1 MNCLRYLNCILIV
14 MMLPLMVRGAEIV
27 TRDQREESGFV
38 FLPIIFY
45 TPESRVGGGGGI
57 IYYNYGDS
65 SGEGEKPDTI
75 RTFLMYTQ
83 LHQVIGIVDVTRYFI
98 RKDYKLSG
106 KTFYRKFPSRF
117 YGIGPDTEGGMEE
130 EYTPRDL
137 RVSLSLMKR
146 VVGDLYIGPLY
157 RFSRFL
163 IDEVEEDGLLSSG
176 RIRGSEGAVSS
187 GIGIQM
193 SCDRRDSVFYP
204 MRGFLFDWRGII
216 HRSEIKSRYDFSL
229 LQIDY
234 RHFFRIEGYHILA
247 IQTQVTYSNGRVP
260 FQEMPRVG
268 GASMMRGYYRGRFID
283 KNLVAFQG
291 EYRFPVIWRFG
302 GAVFAGL
309 SQVAQ
314 SPDKFS
320 SANLKRSAGA
330 GLRFTIN
337 RKQHINFR
345 LDFAFYDPAFE
356 KETYGFYFTMMEAF

>member
-1 MNCLRYLNCILIV
+1 MSCMRYCYYIIIV
-14 MMLPLMVRGAEIV
+14 LMLPLMVSGAKIMSG
-27 TRDQREESGFV
+27 DQRKESGFV

-45 TPESRVGGGGGI
+45 TPESMVGGGGGL

-65 SGEGEKPDTI
+65 EKEGKPDTI

-83 LHQVIGIVDVTRYFI
+83 LHQVIGIFDVIRYFDS
-98 RKDYKLSG
+98 KEYKLSG

-117 YGIGPDTEGGMEE
+117 YGIGPDTTREMEE

-137 RVSLSLMKR
+137 TISLSLMKSI
-146 VVGDLYIGPLY
+146 VGDLYIGPLY

-176 RIRGSEGAVSS
+176 RIRGSGGAVSS
-187 GIGIQM
+187 GVGIQVN
-193 SCDRRDSVFYP
+193 CDRRDSVFYP
-204 MRGFLFDWRGII
+204 MRGFLFDWHGII
-216 HRSEIKSRYDFSL
+216 YRSEIKSRYNFSL
-229 LQIDY
+229 FRIDY

-283 KNLVAFQG
+283 RNFIAFQG
-291 EYRFPVIWRFG
+291 EYRFPLVWRFG

-314 SPDKFS
+314 SPEKLS
-320 SANLKRSAGA
+320 SDNLKRSAGA
-330 GLRFTIN
+330 GLRFVIN
-337 RKQHINFR
+337 REQHINFR
-345 LDFAFYDPAFE
+345 IDFAFYDPGFE

>member
-1 MNCLRYLNCILIV
+1 MV
-14 MMLPLMVRGAEIV
+14 PLMVRGAEIMEG
-27 TRDQREESGFV
+27 DQRKESGFV

-45 TPESRVGGGGGI
+45 TPESKVGGGGGL

-65 SGEGEKPDTI
+65 DGGGLKPDTI

-83 LHQVIGIVDVTRYFI
+83 LHQVIGIVDVIRYLND
-98 RKDYKLSG
+98 KDYKLSG

-117 YGIGPDTEGGMEE
+117 YGIGPDTTSEMEE

-137 RVSLSLMKR
+137 TFSLSLMKSI
-146 VVGDLYIGPLY
+146 VGDLYIGPLY
-157 RFSRFL
+157 RFSRFM
-163 IDEVEEDGLLSSG
+163 IDEVEKDGLLSSG
-176 RIRGSEGAVSS
+176 GIRGSEGAVSS
-187 GIGIQM
+187 GLGIQM

-216 HRSEIKSRYDFSL
+216 HRSEIKSENDFSL
-229 LQIDY
+229 FRIDY
-234 RHFFRIEGYHILA
+234 RHFFQIEGYHILA
-247 IQTQVTYSNGRVP
+247 IQTRVTHSNGRVP

-283 KNLVAFQG
+283 KNFVAFQG
-291 EYRFPVIWRFG
+291 EYRFPMIWRFG

-314 SPDKFS
+314 SPEKFS
-320 SANLKRSAGA
+320 SDNLKRSAGA

-337 RKQHINFR
+337 REQNINFR
-345 LDFAFYDPAFE
+345 IDFAFYDPDFE